1 MITVVVIAIVICLTI
16 LALYFLTPM
25 VVLQCRKRRNQN
37 ATQNS
42 AQECELQTF
51 NQAHPVP
58 STSHVQV
65 APEEKPP
72 AYEDKPPAYE
82 DLFNQA

>member
-1 MITVVVIAIVICLTI
+1 MVVIAFGNDSFTHYLI
-16 LALYFLTPM
+16 AAE
-25 VVLQCRKRRNQN
+25 R
-37 ATQNS
+37 S
-42 AQECELQTF
+42 
-51 NQAHPVP
+51 
-58 STSHVQV
+58 SHVQV

>member
-37 ATQNS
+37 APQNS

-51 NQAHPVP
+51 NSVP